1 MFVWWRSN
9 LWHICFTTKH
19 RWLQVSAL
27 HDRTP
32 GVIGWLW
39 NHGWWIKAIIQ
50 KQIAFIDSGTVTVQ
64 RGVVVAAG
72 ERVGTRLN
80 PHCHVSNLAY
90 LYQQDQTW
98 SLLPNPLCPAMRGL
112 YFVQH
117 NHCIIMKSNMLMD
130 LIGLLIET
138 VSPALS
144 FWGVCVI
151 SADSRQGNGE
161 ATSNVRRGPG
171 RFRLTLPQSSR
182 TH

>member
-1 MFVWWRSN
+1 MR
-9 LWHICFTTKH
+9 
-19 RWLQVSAL
+19 
-27 HDRTP
+27 
-32 GVIGWLW
+32 
-39 NHGWWIKAIIQ
+39 
-50 KQIAFIDSGTVTVQ
+50 KQMVFIDSGTVTVQ

-72 ERVGTRLN
+72 ETVWTGLN
-80 PHCHVSNLAY
+80 SHCHVSNLPD

-98 SLLPNPLCPAMRGL
+98 SLLPPPPHPTMQGLC
-112 YFVQH
+112 FVQH
-117 NHCIIMKSNMLMD
+117 NHCIIMKSNMLMA